1 MLMKNYS
8 ALLLIFFCA
17 ILVCSCKK
25 NNSTP
30 DKNFLFE
37 AYINGNLW
45 KADSA
50 KAIING
56 PPNSYEDNFTIVASD
71 KNANA
76 FFLWK
81 TSPVASSVDFVVES
95 VSLLSFQA
103 YRDFTI
109 GNKIKLTWSTGKESE
124 TERFIVERSFD
135 ARNVVS
141 AGEVLAAGNS
151 NERKDYEWNE
161 KPPLNE
167 AFGLVYYRLKILD
180 QDGKYAYS
188 SILAIRGSTPALY
201 IFNNDYSYGFHGSI
215 SITANDK
222 EKRIISGTFYF
233 SCIDDATGST
243 IKIENGKFENLPY

>member
-8 ALLLIFFCA
+8 ALLLIFFYA
-17 ILVCSCKK
+17 ILACSCKK
-25 NNSTP
+25 NTSTP

-81 TSPVASSVDFVVES
+81 ASPVASSVDFVVES

-135 ARNVVS
+135 ARNFVS

-161 KPPLNE
+161 KHL
-167 AFGLVYYRLKILD
+167 
-180 QDGKYAYS
+180 
-188 SILAIRGSTPALY
+188 
-201 IFNNDYSYGFHGSI
+201 
-215 SITANDK
+215 
-222 EKRIISGTFYF
+222 
-233 SCIDDATGST
+233 
-243 IKIENGKFENLPY
+243 